1 MQYAVLFDRLFRFP
15 ITGDRVRNYD
25 GLGGQL
31 LFGYLHKNGALR
43 WTDNTLSI
51 EWARVA
57 DVVTAL
63 GAEVETL
70 YRDGIDR
77 SRVGHWLAGHEF
89 VARYVAPHPR
99 SVWAAGAAALPLDG
113 PPKDLVDLVLPDE
126 FPLNV
131 FYEALRRKLGAV
143 IESTRGITALDPSA

>member
-1 MQYAVLFDRLFRFP
+1 P

-31 LFGYLHKNGALR
+31 LFAYLHRSGVLR
-43 WTDNTLSI
+43 WTDNTLTVD
-51 EWARVA
+51 WLVVA
-57 DVVTAL
+57 DAVRAL
-63 GAEVETL
+63 GAEVDAH
-70 YRDGIDR
+70 YREGIDR

-89 VARYVAPHPR
+89 VSRYVAPHPR
-99 SVWAAGAAALPLDG
+99 SVWAQGPAALPLDG

-131 FYEALRRKLGAV
+131 FYEALRKKLATT
-143 IESTRGITALDPSA
+143 IASTRGITGRSDGSSAVAG